1 MSTLKRKG
9 APSGAAPTKNAKPTT
24 EPRPA
29 KKVRSDKPAKPAKD
43 DDKKN
48 AKATDKSAAS
58 SSAPALARVV
68 KEEEPLFP
76 RGGGSV
82 LTPLEHKQI
91 SVQAKQDALFE
102 EESAKT
108 IKKADK
114 DTKNRKRKP
123 STKQGKDV
131 KDDGT
136 LARDPDAARIEGL
149 NYKVCYL
156 VARYSQLEQ

>member
-9 APSGAAPTKNAKPTT
+9 APSGAAPTKNAKPST
-24 EPRPA
+24 EPRPS
-29 KKVRSDKPAKPAKD
+29 KKVKSDKPAKS
-43 DDKKN
+43 DDKKS
-48 AKATDKSAAS
+48 AKATDKSASS
-58 SSAPALARVV
+58 SSAPALARV

-102 EESAKT
+102 EESTKT
-108 IKKADK
+108 VKKADK
-114 DTKNRKRKP
+114 DPKNRKRKP

-149 NYKVCYL
+149 NYKV
-156 VARYSQLEQ
+156 